1 MLIPYNNL
9 IEKYGLPKGIIH
21 IGAHLMEERED
32 YLKSNIKNIIWMDAN
47 PYLLSEINKN
57 IKLLDTELFYNY
69 IISDINDKEYDFKL
83 TNNTQSSS
91 ILELKEHSKYYP
103 DIYVTETLKIFS
115 KRVDC
120 LFKEENLNINSYD
133 FINLDIQGAELLA
146 LKGFGDL
153 LNNIKY
159 IYTEINTNFLYENCA
174 LIEDIDSFLKQFNFE
189 RAETVITGEE
199 WGDAFYVKR

>member
-189 RAETVITGEE
+189 RAETVITGAE